1 MLDKKTTTVLRTL
14 GKLTDDCA
22 YKVITVEEI
31 VNSLPSKSYDLDSV
45 KETIDFLC
53 KQEYIVIKFEEDYTF
68 CYSLLPK
75 ARIYL
80 ETEATKNKP
89 AKPKLPYCWIMLS
102 GLISGLISFGINLIF
117 YYLII

>member
-14 GKLTDDCA
+14 GKLSGENA

-31 VNSLPSKSYDLDSV
+31 LASLPAKAYDLDSV
-45 KETIDFLC
+45 KQTIDFLN

-80 ETEATKNKP
+80 EQDIVKPKNKQ
-89 AKPKLPYCWIMLS
+89 KKFEIMHY
-102 GLISGLISFGINLIF
+102 IYVMIASFIGAMLAMLVFF
-117 YYLII
+117 YLTF

>member
-1 MLDKKTTTVLRTL
+1 MLDKKTHTVLRTL
-14 GKLTDDCA
+14 GKLTEDCA

-31 VNSLPSKSYDLDSV
+31 LTTLPSKSYDLDSV

-80 ETEATKNKP
+80 ETEASKNKP
-89 AKPKLPYCWIMLS
+89 QKTKLPYGWIFLS
-102 GLISGLISFGINLIF
+102 GLMAGLFCVGANLLL
-117 YYLII
+117 YYFVI